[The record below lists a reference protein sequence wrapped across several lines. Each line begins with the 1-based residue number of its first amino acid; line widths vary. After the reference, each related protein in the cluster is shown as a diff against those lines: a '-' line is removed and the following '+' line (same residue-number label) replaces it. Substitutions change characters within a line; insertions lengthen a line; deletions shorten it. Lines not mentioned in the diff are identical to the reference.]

1 MFLQNNYL
9 TIISF
14 FCIKYLVLRFKEKK
28 MNAEK
33 ISDREEVLKIVNED
47 WPMLEELGKK
57 RFVINKKQK
66 TNKNLLQKPVRRQ
79 W

>member
-1 MFLQNNYL
+1 
-9 TIISF
+9 
-14 FCIKYLVLRFKEKK
+14 

-66 TNKNLLQKPVRRQ
+66 PKEVQESYKHCIQ
-79 W
+79 F